1 LLINFLLYLC
11 LKLTLFYYKTME
23 TINDLLRALDN
34 KVPASIAKRLDGLNK
49 LNEKLATAREEHNEN
64 PTEVSQEKLEEIV
77 DFISDTQD
85 DLREDLSEL
94 VAKKREAD
102 AKARQLERNRAEAEI
117 KKEAEAKAR
126 QLARNKAEAEAR
138 QLARNKAEA
147 EARQLARNKAEAEK
161 RRLEQQKSTDN
172 SENKTETVETK
183 KGEELKQKESIE
195 NEVLEAEPM
204 TEPKKKSGI
213 GWGGLV
219 VGGALLIL
227 SAGAINYF
235 GKRR

>member
-1 LLINFLLYLC
+1 MLINFLLYLS
-11 LKLTLFYYKTME
+11 LKLTLFYYNTME
-23 TINDLLRALDN
+23 TINDLLKALDN

-147 EARQLARNKAEAEK
+147 EK
-161 RRLEQQKSTDN
+161 RKLEQQKSAEN

-183 KGEELKQKESIE
+183 QEEELKQKETKE

>member
-1 LLINFLLYLC
+1 MLINFLLYLC
-11 LKLTLFYYKTME
+11 LKLTLIYYKTME
-23 TINDLLRALDN
+23 TINDLLKALDN

-147 EARQLARNKAEAEK
+147 EK
-161 RRLEQQKSTDN
+161 RRLEQQKSAEN

-183 KGEELKQKESIE
+183 QEEELKQKESIE

>member
-1 LLINFLLYLC
+1 
-11 LKLTLFYYKTME
+11 ME
-23 TINDLLRALDN
+23 TINDLLKALDN

-147 EARQLARNKAEAEK
+147 EK
-161 RRLEQQKSTDN
+161 RKLEQQKSAEN

-183 KGEELKQKESIE
+183 QEEELKQKETKE

>member
-1 LLINFLLYLC
+1 
-11 LKLTLFYYKTME
+11 ME

-117 KKEAEAKAR
+117 KKEAEAKS
-126 QLARNKAEAEAR
+126 R

-161 RRLEQQKSTDN
+161 RRLEQQKSAEN